1 MPPMPWMLYRYF
13 MGELLRVFLLSA
25 TVLVLVV
32 AFGAAIKPLAADDL
46 GGPLRVAKYI
56 TLAIVP
62 MLQFAI
68 PFAAG
73 FAATLVMHRFTA
85 DNEILAASV
94 SGLSYRR
101 ILMPIFG
108 FGCLLLVVMVLLT
121 QTIIPR
127 FWQSLQHMIARD
139 VTRLIQ
145 SSIKKGEPVRFG
157 NVQIHADNLIVLENP
172 PDTGAQTR
180 LVMDRVVAAKLDMD
194 GRIVWDVAARQAV
207 VDVHLVDGQTYLK
220 IALVD
225 TVGFDAQTG
234 QLASAPQI
242 MITIPVQDLLGDDP
256 RFMTRARLLELR
268 DHPDDFTLV
277 IDAKENLA
285 RLVRRMDV
293 WRETSRQIAGS
304 GFVTLTGGWSG
315 GNRRLEVD
323 ADTFRRGTFGMTRGP
338 IEIREFDVDGRPV
351 RRITAETAV
360 LQDSAGATL
369 ANPTVDLVL
378 GNCEVVDLR
387 SNGVTNNRDKLPI
400 PNLWLEPL
408 VGDDPSLL
416 PYSQLLE
423 RAELLGEQLEPE
435 INRLIGTVDYLNRT
449 ITSRLMRRY
458 ALSVTAMLLL
468 LLGATLAIWMR
479 HSSPLVVYVWA
490 FLPAVIDIML
500 IASGD
505 HRARAG
511 DLVGGLVIMWSG
523 IALLIGAQV
532 YVYRRLARN

>member
-1 MPPMPWMLYRYF
+1 MPWMLYRYF

-25 TVLVLVV
+25 TVLVVVV

-46 GGPLRVAKYI
+46 GGPLQVAKYI

-73 FAATLVMHRFTA
+73 FAATLVMHRYTA
-85 DNEILAASV
+85 DNEILAV
-94 SGLSYRR
+94 SLCGLSYRR
-101 ILMPIFG
+101 ILMPVFV
-108 FGCLLLVVMVLLT
+108 FGCVLLVVMVLLT

-127 FWQSLQHMIARD
+127 FWQSLQQMIARD

-157 NVQIHADNLIVLENP
+157 NVQIHADKLIVLENP

-180 LVMDRVVAAKLDMD
+180 LVLYRVVAAKIDMD

-207 VDVHLVDGQTYLK
+207 VDVHRVDGQTYLK

-225 TVGFDAQTG
+225 TVGFDAETG

-242 MITIPVQDLLGDDP
+242 MITITVPDPLGEDP
-256 RFMTRARLLELR
+256 RFMTRTRLLELR

-277 IDAKENLA
+277 IDAKESLA
-285 RLVRRMDV
+285 MAIRRIDV
-293 WRETSRQIAGS
+293 WRETARQIGES

-323 ADTFRRGTFGMTRGP
+323 ADTIRHGIFGVTNQGP

-360 LQDSAGATL
+360 LKDSDGATL
-369 ANPTVDLVL
+369 ANPTADLAL

-387 SNGVTNNRDKLPI
+387 SNGVTNARDKLSI
-400 PNLWLEPL
+400 PNLWLESL

-416 PYSQLLE
+416 PYGQLID
-423 RAELLGEQLEPE
+423 RAELLGEQLRPQ
-435 INRLIGTVDYLNRT
+435 IDRVIARVDYLDRT
-449 ITSRLMRRY
+449 ITSRLLRRY
-458 ALSVTAMLLL
+458 ALSATAMLLL

-511 DLVGGLVIMWSG
+511 DLAGGLVLMWSG
-523 IALLIGAQV
+523 IALLIGAQA

>member
-1 MPPMPWMLYRYF
+1 MLYRYF
-13 MGELLRVFLLSA
+13 MGELLRVFVLSA

-46 GGPLRVAKYI
+46 GGPLQIAKYI

-73 FAATLVMHRFTA
+73 FAATLVMHRYTA

-94 SGLSYRR
+94 SGLSYKR
-101 ILMPIFG
+101 ILLPIFG
-108 FGCLLLVVMVLLT
+108 FGCVLLVVMVLLT

-127 FWQSLQHMIARD
+127 FWQSLQQMIARD

-180 LVMDRVVAAKLDMD
+180 LVLNRVVAAKLDTD

-207 VDVHLVDGQTYLK
+207 VDVHRVDGQTYLK

-225 TVGFDAQTG
+225 TVGFDAETG

-242 MITIPVQDLLGDDP
+242 MITIPVPDPLGDDP

-277 IDAKENLA
+277 IDAKESLA
-285 RLVRRMDV
+285 KAIRRIDV
-293 WRETSRQIAGS
+293 WRETARQIGGP

-323 ADTFRRGTFGMTRGP
+323 ADTFRSGTFGMTNRGP

-360 LQDSAGATL
+360 LKDSASATL
-369 ANPTVDLVL
+369 ANPTVDLLL

-387 SNGVTNNRDKLPI
+387 SNGATNARDKLPI
-400 PNLWLEPL
+400 PGLWLESL
-408 VGDDPSLL
+408 TGDDPSLL
-416 PYSQLLE
+416 PYSQLLD
-423 RAELLGEQLEPE
+423 RAQLVGEQLRPQ
-435 INRLIGTVDYLNRT
+435 IDLVLARVDYLDRT
-449 ITSRLMRRY
+449 ITSRLLRRY
-458 ALSVTAMLLL
+458 ALSATAMLLL
-468 LLGATLAIWMR
+468 LLGATLAIWLR
-479 HSSPLVVYVWA
+479 HSSALVVYVWA

-505 HRARAG
+505 HMARAG
-511 DLVGGLVIMWSG
+511 QLAGGVMLMWSG
-523 IALLIGAQV
+523 IALLLGAQA
-532 YVYRRLARN
+532 YVYRRLSRN

>member
-1 MPPMPWMLYRYF
+1 MPWMLYRYF
-13 MGELLRVFLLSA
+13 MGELVRVFLLCT

-46 GGPLRVAKYI
+46 GGPLQVAKYI

-73 FAATLVMHRFTA
+73 FAATLVMHRYTA

-101 ILMPIFG
+101 ILLPVFG
-108 FGCLLLVVMVLLT
+108 FGCVLLVVMVLLT

-127 FWQSLQHMIARD
+127 FWQSLQQMIARD

-157 NVQIHADNLIVLENP
+157 DVQIHADDLVVLEEP
-172 PDTGAQTR
+172 PDTGAQQR
-180 LVMDRVVAAKLDMD
+180 LVLHHVVAAKMD
-194 GRIVWDVAARQAV
+194 AAGRIVSDVAARQAV
-207 VDVHLVDGQTYLK
+207 VDVYRVDGHTYLK

-225 TVGFDAQTG
+225 TVGFDAGTG
-234 QLASAPQI
+234 QLASAPQV
-242 MITIPVQDLLGDDP
+242 MMTITVPDLLGDDP

-268 DHPDDFTLV
+268 DTPDGLTFV

-285 RLVRRMDV
+285 KSIRRGDV
-293 WRETSRQIAGS
+293 WRETARQIGTS

-315 GNRRLEVD
+315 GNRRLEVHAD
-323 ADTFRRGTFGMTRGP
+323 AFRRGTFSATDRGP

-360 LQDSAGATL
+360 LQDSAAATL
-369 ANPTVDLVL
+369 ANPTVDLIL
-378 GNCEVVDLR
+378 ANCEVVDLR
-387 SNGVTNNRDKLPI
+387 SDGVANAREKLPI

-416 PYSQLLE
+416 PYRQLIA
-423 RAELLGEQLEPE
+423 RAEVHGDGLRPQIDVVLA
-435 INRLIGTVDYLNRT
+435 RVAYLDRT
-449 ITSRLMRRY
+449 ITSRLLRRY
-458 ALSVTAMLLL
+458 ALSATALLLL
-468 LLGATLAIWMR
+468 LLGATLAIWLR
-479 HSSPLVVYVWA
+479 HSAPLVVYMWA
-490 FLPAVIDIML
+490 FLPAVIDIIL

-505 HRARAG
+505 HMARGGQLA
-511 DLVGGLVIMWSG
+511 GGLVLMWSG

>member
-1 MPPMPWMLYRYF
+1 MLYRYF

-25 TVLVLVV
+25 AVLVLVV

-46 GGPLRVAKYI
+46 GGPLQVAKYI

-73 FAATLVMHRFTA
+73 FAATLVMHRYTV

-94 SGLSYRR
+94 SGLSYKR
-101 ILMPIFG
+101 ILMPIFA
-108 FGCLLLVVMVLLT
+108 FGCVLLVVMVLLT
-121 QTIIPR
+121 QMIIPR
-127 FWQSLQHMIARD
+127 FWESLQQMIARD
-139 VTRLIQ
+139 VTRLIE
-145 SSIKKGEPVRFG
+145 SSIKKGVPVRFG
-157 NVQIHADNLIVLENP
+157 NVQIHADDMVVLAEP

-180 LVMDRVVAAKLDMD
+180 MVLERVVAAKMDTD
-194 GRIVWDVAARQAV
+194 GRIIWDVAARQAV
-207 VDVHLVDGQTYLK
+207 VDVYRVDGHTYLK
-220 IALVD
+220 VALVD
-225 TVGFDAQTG
+225 TVGFDAETG

-242 MITIPVQDLLGDDP
+242 MMTIAVPDPLGDDP

-268 DHPDDFTLV
+268 DHPDDHSFV
-277 IDAKENLA
+277 IGAKERLA
-285 RLVRRMDV
+285 KVIRRFDV
-293 WRETSRQIAGS
+293 WRETERQINGS

-323 ADTFRRGTFGMTRGP
+323 ADTFHGGTFGMTNRGP
-338 IEIREFDVDGRPV
+338 IEIREFDVEGRPV

-360 LQDSAGATL
+360 LQDSASATL

-387 SNGVTNNRDKLPI
+387 ANGVTNAREKLPI

-408 VGDDPSLL
+408 IDDDPSLL
-416 PYSQLLE
+416 PYRQLLV
-423 RAELLGEQLEPE
+423 RAKLPGDPLQSK
-435 INRLIGTVDYLNRT
+435 IDRVIAAVDYLDRT
-449 ITSRLMRRY
+449 ITSRLLRRY
-458 ALSVTAMLLL
+458 ALSATAMLLL
-468 LLGATLAIWMR
+468 LLGATLAIWLR
-479 HSSPLVVYVWA
+479 NSSPLVVYVWA

-505 HRARAG
+505 HMARGGQLA
-511 DLVGGLVIMWSG
+511 GGLVLMWSG
-523 IALLIGAQV
+523 IALLLGAQA

>member
-1 MPPMPWMLYRYF
+1 MPWMLYRYF
-13 MGELLRVFLLSA
+13 MGELLRVFLLTA
-25 TVLVLVV
+25 TVLVVVV

-46 GGPLRVAKYI
+46 GGPLQVAKYI

-73 FAATLVMHRFTA
+73 FAATLVMHRYTT

-94 SGLSYRR
+94 SGLSYKR
-101 ILMPIFG
+101 ILMPIFA
-108 FGCLLLVVMVLLT
+108 FGCVLFVVMVLLT

-127 FWQSLQHMIARD
+127 FWQSLQQMIARD

-157 NVQIHADNLIVLENP
+157 NVQIHADNVIVLENP

-180 LVMDRVVAAKLDMD
+180 LVLNRVVAAKLDTD

-207 VDVHLVDGQTYLK
+207 VDVHRIDGRTYLK

-225 TVGFDAQTG
+225 TVGFDAETG

-242 MITIPVQDLLGDDP
+242 MITIPVPDPLGDDP

-277 IDAKENLA
+277 IEAKESLA
-285 RLVRRMDV
+285 RVIRRIDV
-293 WRETSRQIAGS
+293 WRETARQIDGA

-323 ADTFRRGTFGMTRGP
+323 ADTFRRGTFGMTNRGP

-360 LQDSAGATL
+360 LQDSVGATL
-369 ANPTVDLVL
+369 ANPTVDLLL

-387 SNGVTNNRDKLPI
+387 SNGVTNARDKLSI
-400 PNLWLEPL
+400 PNLWLESL

-416 PYSQLLE
+416 SYSQLLD
-423 RAELLGEQLEPE
+423 RAEIGGEQLRPQ
-435 INRLIGTVDYLNRT
+435 IDLVLARVDYLDRT
-449 ITSRLMRRY
+449 ITSRLLRRY
-458 ALSVTAMLLL
+458 ALSATAMLLL

-505 HRARAG
+505 HMARAG
-511 DLVGGLVIMWSG
+511 QLAGGVVLMWSG
-523 IALLIGAQV
+523 IALLLGAQA